1 MRVRTVLILVA
12 LGSLLASCSGASATQ
27 DGRISV
33 VTSFYPLEFAA
44 ERVGG
49 SCVTVTDLT
58 PPGVEP
64 HDLELAPDDIAT
76 VATADVV
83 FYFGG
88 GFQPALEEA
97 IQEAQGRAV
106 DLLHVV
112 PTAPVPSGGEAGPAV
127 DPHVWL
133 DPTRF
138 RAIVERIGRV
148 LERAAGGC
156 DGIAARTRDLAQRL
170 TALDESFRRGLAH
183 CASDV
188 IVTNHAAFG
197 YLAGA
202 YGLRQEAIAGLEP
215 EAEPSARRLAQL
227 RDLVLRL
234 GITTV
239 FTEELVSPKV
249 ARTLAS
255 EAGIRTQVLFTIEGL
270 THEEAAAG
278 KDYLSLMEANL
289 DALHGALGCD

>member
-1 MRVRTVLILVA
+1 M
-12 LGSLLASCSGASATQ
+12 ASCGVASSATEG
-27 DGRISV
+27 GRISV

-83 FYFGG
+83 FYLGG

-97 IQEAQGRAV
+97 IHEAQGRAV
-106 DLLHVV
+106 DLLRVV
-112 PTAPVPSGGEAGPAV
+112 PTAPVSSGGEAGLAV

-138 RAIVERIGRV
+138 RAIVEWIGRV
-148 LERAAGGC
+148 LEQAAGGC
-156 DGIAARTRDLAQRL
+156 DGIATRTSDLAQRL
-170 TALDESFRRGLAH
+170 SALDESFRRGLAH
-183 CASDV
+183 CSSDT

-197 YLAGA
+197 YLARA
-202 YGLRQEAIAGLEP
+202 YGLEQEAIAGLEP

-270 THEEAAAG
+270 TEEEAAAG

-289 DALHGALGCD
+289 DALHRALGCD